1 MKTCFIIIV
10 IIPPDGQHTG
20 LTGLFFYAPSF
31 RFSRRSPSLHP
42 QKHSETKHLRCV
54 HMDLITTRGAFCV
67 PNSPYVLMLALIGGD
82 SLFCNRGTAP
92 TCEWMIYVAI
102 CFVLIIIWLSL
113 FVWWLS
119 MSGSISL
126 HAHGHTHRWRA
137 RARATRSH
145 TCAAQRNFGII
156 EAPLSMAR
164 LDDATSPRSPPLNSF

>member
-1 MKTCFIIIV
+1 
-10 IIPPDGQHTG
+10 
-20 LTGLFFYAPSF
+20 
-31 RFSRRSPSLHP
+31 
-42 QKHSETKHLRCV
+42 
-54 HMDLITTRGAFCV
+54 MDLITTRGAFCV

-126 HAHGHTHRWRA
+126 HAHPRA
-137 RARATRSH
+137 RAHTHAHILHAHAHMRS
-145 TCAAQRNFGII
+145 AAQLRRNWGASLHGSPRRRHESTLATPRFFLKTDQIMI
-156 EAPLSMAR
+156 TSNEQDSRAADSLASPLSICV
-164 LDDATSPRSPPLNSF
+164 N